1 MVSNRSKH
9 IIIAGPGRSGTT
21 FLVELF
27 HELGFDTGIG
37 SGEVV
42 SRKARVGNAGYEVD
56 VRIPG
61 APYICKD
68 PKFFEYCEEVFNQ
81 KAIIVEAVIIPLRD
95 SQEIAESRSSVDAR
109 TLSQLSWREKV
120 RFQIKRLLHG
130 LMGRRFGAEGGQEGF
145 IFESQQARVHR
156 GLYSLLRSCL
166 SHEIDVVLLPFP
178 EMLSNPYL
186 LHETLTRQI
195 DVGTLDDFLIV
206 FDSVVEQ
213 RS

>member
-1 MVSNRSKH
+1 M
-9 IIIAGPGRSGTT
+9 
-21 FLVELF
+21 VELF

-37 SGEVV
+37 SGGVV
-42 SRKARVGNAGYEVD
+42 SHKARAGNAGYEVD
-56 VRIPG
+56 VRVPG

-81 KAIIVEAVIIPLRD
+81 KNMIIEAVIIPLRD
-95 SQEIAESRSSVDAR
+95 SQEIAESRSSVDVR
-109 TLSQLSWREKV
+109 TLSLLGWREKV
-120 RFQIKRLLHG
+120 KFRVKRVFYA
-130 LMGRRFGAEGGQEGF
+130 LMGRRFGAEGGQEGHV
-145 IFESQQARVHR
+145 FESLQSRVHR

-186 LHETLTRQI
+186 LHETLTRQV

-206 FDSVVEQ
+206 FDSVVEL